1 MNVSLSTH
9 LFVFH
14 PLDEAIL
21 PLFPKHGFSL
31 TEIWA
36 MPPHFPYA
44 DEAAADRIAEGLAR
58 HGVRIASLH
67 APIYPDVRSYKK
79 DRWYSLS
86 SPDEAHRLESAG
98 ACRTAAAW
106 LARRGG
112 GTMVLHTGFPE
123 NDWYPHR
130 WGALLSSLGELVE
143 SAPAGIRFALENTPV
158 GSGSTDVIRD
168 IVERFPAERV
178 GICIDLGH
186 ANLQETVEGAV
197 RTAGDR
203 LIHVHASDNH
213 GLKDDHLVPGKGS
226 IRWDRAMS
234 ALAGVGFGGPFTI
247 ELRDYTRGDSPP
259 YRDFDRMLAETRS
272 ALDRI
277 LGGAA

>member
-14 PLDEAIL
+14 PLDDAVL
-21 PLFPKHGFSL
+21 SLFPKYGFSL

-44 DEAAADRIAEGLAR
+44 DGPAADRIAEGLAR

-67 APIYPDVRSYKK
+67 GPIYPDVRSYKK
-79 DRWYSLS
+79 DRWFSLS
-86 SPDEAHRLESAG
+86 STDEERRLESVDAN
-98 ACRTAAAW
+98 RTAAEW

-112 GTMVLHTGFPE
+112 GTVVLHTGFPE
-123 NDWYPHR
+123 GDWYPHR
-130 WGALLSSLGELVE
+130 WASFLSSLGELVA
-143 SAPAGIRFALENTPV
+143 SAPAGVRFAVENTPV
-158 GSGSTDVIRD
+158 GSGSTDIVRD
-168 IVERFPAERV
+168 IVERFPPDRV

-186 ANLQETVEGAV
+186 AHVLETVEGAV

-213 GLKDDHLVPGKGS
+213 GIKDDHLVPGRGS
-226 IRWDRAMS
+226 IPWDRAIS
-234 ALAGVGFGGPFTI
+234 ALAEAGFGGPFTI

-259 YRDFDRMLAETRS
+259 YNDFDQILAETRS